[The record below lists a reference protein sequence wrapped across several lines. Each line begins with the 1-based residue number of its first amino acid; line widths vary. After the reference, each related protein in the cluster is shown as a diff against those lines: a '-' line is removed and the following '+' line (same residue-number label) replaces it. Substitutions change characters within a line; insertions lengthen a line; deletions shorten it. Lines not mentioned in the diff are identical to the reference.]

1 MSSTRKSEVLY
12 PLGAGLLL
20 YFIFCISGK
29 LYADGDNYTVAIILN
44 GLLGNNNYCQ
54 HQHPLLCVLLGLIK
68 KVMPISDCFTLS
80 IHLLLILAIA
90 FVIMILRERF
100 TERGQRL

>member
-29 LYADGDNYTVAIILN
+29 LYADGDNYTVAIILKEKIR
-44 GLLGNNNYCQ
+44 L
-54 HQHPLLCVLLGLIK
+54 
-68 KVMPISDCFTLS
+68 ISD
-80 IHLLLILAIA
+80 IRLIL
-90 FVIMILRERF
+90 RS
-100 TERGQRL
+100 